1 MEQIRA
7 VVQGVVQGVGFRY
20 HTRQIA
26 QQLGVKGFVRNQPD
40 GTVEIVAVG
49 TSDQLKALLDW
60 ANQGPVSARV
70 TQVEA
75 EPYIGLSQ
83 FDEFTIERY

>member
-7 VVQGVVQGVGFRY
+7 VVYGVVQGVGFRY
-20 HTRQIA
+20 HTCQVA

-49 TSDQLKALLDW
+49 TSDQLNSLLDW
-60 ANQGPVSARV
+60 AKRGPVGAQV
-70 TQVEA
+70 DQVEA
-75 EPYIGLSQ
+75 EPHTGSAH
-83 FDEFTIERY
+83 FDDFTIER

>member
-7 VVQGVVQGVGFRY
+7 VVHGVVQGVGFRY
-20 HTRQIA
+20 HTRQVA

-49 TSDQLKALLDW
+49 TRDQLKALLDW
-60 ANQGPVSARV
+60 ANQGPASARV
-70 TQVEA
+70 TQVET
-75 EPYIGLSQ
+75 EPYSDSAH
-83 FDEFTIERY
+83 FDGFTTER

>member
-1 MEQIRA
+1 MEHIRA
-7 VVQGVVQGVGFRY
+7 VVHGVVQGVGFRY

-49 TSDQLKALLDW
+49 TSDQLNSLLDW
-60 ANQGPVSARV
+60 ANQGPVGARV

-75 EPYIGLSQ
+75 GPHTGSAH
-83 FDEFTIERY
+83 FDGFTIER

>member
-7 VVQGVVQGVGFRY
+7 VVYGVVQGVGFRY
-20 HTRQIA
+20 HTCQIA

-49 TSDQLKALLDW
+49 TSDQLNSLLNW
-60 ANQGPVSARV
+60 AKRGPWVPKLTR
-70 TQVEA
+70 
-75 EPYIGLSQ
+75 
-83 FDEFTIERY
+83 

>member
-1 MEQIRA
+1 MEQIQA

-49 TSDQLKALLDW
+49 TNDQLNALLDW
-60 ANQGPVSARV
+60 ANHGPVGAQV
-70 TQVEA
+70 TKVDVE
-75 EPYIGLSQ
+75 PQTGSVH
-83 FDEFTIERY
+83 FDDFTIER

>member
-7 VVQGVVQGVGFRY
+7 VVHGVVQGVGFRY
-20 HTRQIA
+20 HTHQIA

-49 TSDQLKALLDW
+49 TSDQLSALLDW
-60 ANQGPVSARV
+60 ANQGPAGARV
-70 TQVEA
+70 TQVET
-75 EPYIGLSQ
+75 EPYKGSAH
-83 FDEFTIERY
+83 FDGFTIER

>member
-7 VVQGVVQGVGFRY
+7 VVHGVVQGVGFRY
-20 HTRQIA
+20 HTRHTA

-49 TSDQLKALLDW
+49 TSDQLNSLLDW
-60 ANQGPVSARV
+60 ANQGPVSAQV
-70 TQVEA
+70 TKVEVDPHTGSA
-75 EPYIGLSQ
+75 H
-83 FDEFTIERY
+83 FDDFTIER